1 MNNNENEYEEP
12 NSSNNFNYTEDDET
26 ISIRNNKRLNK
37 KRHKKRIISNLQNNL
52 FDKCNII
59 FIAII
64 LVILIFCII
73 VFIISLKNE
82 SMNEEEGEDINDVDL
97 VKEDKINS
105 KEGQNNIDN
114 NLEEVI
120 NKFEFNSTHKLKIAF
135 VYSSLYANGI
145 ARFISVTANNLI
157 KTEKYEIYIVTNY
170 KYSKD
175 YWIDSRI
182 KHIVAKN
189 NSLIKNATK
198 DLNIDFVILQNIGA
212 KSTVIFYRQ
221 FCKKVI
227 GMFHGLYMS
236 AMFHNS
242 IGPYK
247 SWKNFDYFDA
257 FVFIGYDDYFFYKN
271 LGFEN
276 EIFIPNLYTFDP
288 DKVKSSKL
296 IGHNIVM
303 LGRAADKVKGYYYA
317 VKTMPLIVKEVP
329 DAKLI
334 ILSSNTNI
342 KFLKDYAKNLSVYD
356 NIEFKSY
363 TKNISKVFWNSSVLM
378 YTSLSEAFPLAMVEG
393 KAHGLPVAAFDV
405 ACSAPYQ
412 KGVLGVDMLDCEALA
427 NVTIKL
433 LKNYTYRKKMGK
445 KAKKSLNQFHN
456 NETVLMWERLFTAL
470 MEGKSSYRK
479 LQKEIEEK
487 YYNETKARERM
498 EKRFRDLIRL
508 NENFTCHQSIINFA
522 DINYVRNVKMCPYNG
537 TKNKVDNSKG

>member
-1 MNNNENEYEEP
+1 
-12 NSSNNFNYTEDDET
+12 
-26 ISIRNNKRLNK
+26 
-37 KRHKKRIISNLQNNL
+37 
-52 FDKCNII
+52 
-59 FIAII
+59 
-64 LVILIFCII
+64 
-73 VFIISLKNE
+73 
-82 SMNEEEGEDINDVDL
+82 MNEEEGEDINDVDL

-157 KTEKYEIYIVTNY
+157 KTEKYDIYVVTNY

-198 DLNIDFVILQNIGA
+198 DLNIDFVILQNIGGR
-212 KSTVIFYRQ
+212 STVNFYRQ

-257 FVFIGYDDYFFYKN
+257 FVFIGYDDYFFYKK

-334 ILSSNTNI
+334 ILSSNSNI

-393 KAHGLPVAAFDV
+393 KAHGLPVVAFDV
-405 ACSAPYQ
+405 ACSPPYQ
-412 KGVLGVDMLDCEALA
+412 SGVINVDMLDIEALA
-427 NVTIKL
+427 NETVKI
-433 LKNYTYRKKMGK
+433 LKDENYRKEKGK
-445 KAKKSLNQFHN
+445 EAKLSLNQFN
-456 NETVLMWERLFTAL
+456 NEETAKLWEKLF
-470 MEGKSSYRK
+470 KSLLKGTKYFRK
-479 LQKEIEEK
+479 FQKEIEDK
-487 YYNETKARERM
+487 YYDEDKARQRM
-498 EKRFRDLIRL
+498 EKRYRDLLRL
-508 NENFTCHQSIINFA
+508 HKNFSCHKLNDFTKPSYVKKIKPCPNTTDTNE
-522 DINYVRNVKMCPYNG
+522 K
-537 TKNKVDNSKG
+537 K

>member
-1 MNNNENEYEEP
+1 
-12 NSSNNFNYTEDDET
+12 
-26 ISIRNNKRLNK
+26 
-37 KRHKKRIISNLQNNL
+37 
-52 FDKCNII
+52 
-59 FIAII
+59 
-64 LVILIFCII
+64 
-73 VFIISLKNE
+73 
-82 SMNEEEGEDINDVDL
+82 
-97 VKEDKINS
+97 
-105 KEGQNNIDN
+105 
-114 NLEEVI
+114 
-120 NKFEFNSTHKLKIAF
+120 
-135 VYSSLYANGI
+135 
-145 ARFISVTANNLI
+145 
-157 KTEKYEIYIVTNY
+157 
-170 KYSKD
+170 
-175 YWIDSRI
+175 
-182 KHIVAKN
+182 
-189 NSLIKNATK
+189 
-198 DLNIDFVILQNIGA
+198 
-212 KSTVIFYRQ
+212 
-221 FCKKVI
+221 
-227 GMFHGLYMS
+227 
-236 AMFHNS
+236 
-242 IGPYK
+242 
-247 SWKNFDYFDA
+247 
-257 FVFIGYDDYFFYKN
+257 
-271 LGFEN
+271 
-276 EIFIPNLYTFDP
+276 
-288 DKVKSSKL
+288 
-296 IGHNIVM
+296 M

-445 KAKKSLNQFHN
+445 KAKKSLNQFYN

-508 NENFTCHQSIINFA
+508 NENFSCHQSIINFVEVNYI
-522 DINYVRNVKMCPYNG
+522 INVIMCNYN
-537 TKNKVDNSKG
+537 